1 LAPETLKVGSKIVS
15 DEEAPIRPGNSL
27 PLKKIPQGTF
37 VHAVEMWPGQGAVI
51 GRSAGTSIQVMGG
64 DKGYV
69 QLKMPSGEYRL
80 VKEESYATIGTVS
93 NPDQTN
99 VKLGKAGRKRR
110 LGIRPTVRGVAMS
123 IKHPHSGGQGKKG
136 KGIIGG
142 PAKDKWGNKIGKRTR
157 KNRKTTSKYIIKRRP
172 SKHRFKTYKTII

>member
-1 LAPETLKVGSKIVS
+1 
-15 DEEAPIRPGNSL
+15 
-27 PLKKIPQGTF
+27 
-37 VHAVEMWPGQGAVI
+37 
-51 GRSAGTSIQVMGG
+51 
-64 DKGYV
+64 
-69 QLKMPSGEYRL
+69 
-80 VKEESYATIGTVS
+80 
-93 NPDQTN
+93 
-99 VKLGKAGRKRR
+99 
-110 LGIRPTVRGVAMS
+110 MS